1 MGYAVLH
8 MEKAIGSDSGI
19 SAHIERT
26 IAPKNADASRTH
38 LNREMITFPDG
49 VTNRTEAIQHRLET
63 AGLQRKIG
71 KNQVRAVR
79 IMLSGSRDDM
89 KRIEQAG
96 KLDDWSRDN
105 IDWLKK
111 TYGAENI
118 VSAVVHLDETTP
130 HIHATMIPIVTG
142 ERRKAKAEQT
152 AGKKKYRKKSTDTAR
167 LCADDVMSRTRLKEY
182 QDTYAEQMAKYG
194 LQRGVDGS
202 EAKHIAT
209 SQYYR
214 DLLTQSESVQENI
227 TQLLEQKQ
235 QAEQEL
241 SSVKVDIKKEKIKN
255 SAADMGVTLLDG
267 VGSLFGSSKTKQQQ
281 QQIEALEADNRSL
294 SDNIKN
300 LNAKIKTIESEH
312 KTAIDKL
319 MEQLNKIFNY
329 FPHIKELLRW
339 EGFLKTIGLPDDM
352 VRRLFNKETVV
363 GSGELYSKE
372 HSKRFKA
379 ENAFLKLE
387 QDKDKP
393 SNIRFTINGTNIFD
407 WFKQKQKEFLN
418 TFGIN
423 SVENRQKNKL
433 KK

>member
-241 SSVKVDIKKEKIKN
+241 SSVKVDIKKEKLKN

>member
-1 MGYAVLH
+1 
-8 MEKAIGSDSGI
+8 
-19 SAHIERT
+19 
-26 IAPKNADASRTH
+26 
-38 LNREMITFPDG
+38 
-49 VTNRTEAIQHRLET
+49 
-63 AGLQRKIG
+63 
-71 KNQVRAVR
+71 
-79 IMLSGSRDDM
+79 
-89 KRIEQAG
+89 
-96 KLDDWSRDN
+96 
-105 IDWLKK
+105 
-111 TYGAENI
+111 
-118 VSAVVHLDETTP
+118 
-130 HIHATMIPIVTG
+130 
-142 ERRKAKAEQT
+142 
-152 AGKKKYRKKSTDTAR
+152 
-167 LCADDVMSRTRLKEY
+167 MSRTRLKEY

-241 SSVKVDIKKEKIKN
+241 SSVKVDIKKEKLKN

-372 HSKRFKA
+372 HSKRFK
-379 ENAFLKLE
+379 
-387 QDKDKP
+387 D
-393 SNIRFTINGTNIFD
+393 
-407 WFKQKQKEFLN
+407 
-418 TFGIN
+418 
-423 SVENRQKNKL
+423 
-433 KK
+433 